1 MSNPIGP
8 DATPR
13 GKSDPAPKNPKNKT
27 RLLSG
32 WIEDTERALEAL
44 QAWLNKLKSWRDQD
58 QVSLKE
64 FEAAYAVIRRADLE
78 EWAKMGIDKLRA
90 VVAGEQT
97 ESE

>member
-8 DATPR
+8 DSTPR
-13 GKSDPAPKNPKNKT
+13 GKSDPTPKNPKNKN

-32 WIEDTERALEAL
+32 WIEDTERTLEAL

-64 FEAAYAVIRRADLE
+64 FEEMYAGIRRADLE
-78 EWAKMGIDKLRA
+78 GWAKMGIDELRTA
-90 VVAGEQT
+90 VTGEQT
-97 ESE
+97 E